1 MAAAEPPR
9 NLVSL
14 GLGPVLRHAGNSR
27 PFGNFSASGTFKAF
41 YTPSNRADWSTS
53 FRLADLLDKQTHP
66 SARPED
72 ERTITLQ
79 NVLFFKYKSLKK
91 RDDNLSVSAVTKEL
105 ELNILFVKEKITP
118 KIYGAYIYDDAS
130 KSYTFFEI
138 VSLVDKFSHTYNP
151 EYGKFIDY
159 YSEVI
164 FICEKSVC
172 SDSVMESYPLEG
184 NCDNFDKFFQQLFIL
199 TEKIMHLGY
208 CCLDIKLANLCTDGE
223 NLLIIDLDPEFLLE
237 IVTLTIEKEA
247 DRVLAGNTLIT
258 YMMYQVYL
266 SLCLQPRI
274 LIDAVACEKIDLESE
289 IKQLPHAPVNN
300 EAMFYTIDKLA
311 QNYGNKEYTTLY
323 GKYHPQWMLR
333 YYSREYSAPTRTP
346 VAYFTTP
353 ARHEEIFKIMYIKYT
368 EQGLDKYNGAT
379 PAQNYYATQDEHAA
393 LVAKAYVAEQERLQE
408 PVHKLQAYADKQ
420 ALLAQGLDTSRKRR
434 DPDSD
439 RFSGRWHGKRPT
451 LYDHHGG
458 GGRSSGRRIKKRRST
473 RKKKKKK
480 PSKKYRSRRRKYT
493 KRR

>member
-1 MAAAEPPR
+1 MASAPPQ

-27 PFGNFSASGTFKAF
+27 TLGNFSASGTFKTF
-41 YTPSNRADWSTS
+41 YTPSNQVDWAAI
-53 FRLADLLDKQTHP
+53 FHQL
-66 SARPED
+66 ED
-72 ERTITLQ
+72 DRTITLQ

-138 VSLVDKFSHTYNP
+138 VSLVDKFSHTYKP
-151 EYGKFIDY
+151 EYRKFIDY

-247 DRVLAGNTLIT
+247 YRVLAGNTLIT

-289 IKQLPHAPVNN
+289 IKQLPHAPVDN

-323 GKYHPQWMLR
+323 RKYHPQWMLR

-346 VAYFTTP
+346 KAMAYFDTP
-353 ARHEEIFKIMYIKYT
+353 AKHEEIFKIMYYVYT
-368 EQGLDKYNGAT
+368 SANVGHGMSQT
-379 PAQNYYATQDEHAA
+379 
-393 LVAKAYVAEQERLQE
+393 
-408 PVHKLQAYADKQ
+408 
-420 ALLAQGLDTSRKRR
+420 LLAPTTAV
-434 DPDSD
+434 
-439 RFSGRWHGKRPT
+439 SGRMDEDDDEPFVPVPFVV
-451 LYDHHGG
+451 
-458 GGRSSGRRIKKRRST
+458 RSEWRGSGRRMKKRRST
-473 RKKKKKK
+473 HKKKKKK
-480 PSKKYRSRRRKYT
+480 PSKKYRSRRRKHT